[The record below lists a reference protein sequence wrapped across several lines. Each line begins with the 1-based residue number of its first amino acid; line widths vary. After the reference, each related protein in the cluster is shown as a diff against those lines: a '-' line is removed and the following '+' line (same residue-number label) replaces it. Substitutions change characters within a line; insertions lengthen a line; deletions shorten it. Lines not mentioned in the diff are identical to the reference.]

1 MKINRTCVG
10 LSKFSNQFKCGV
22 NKPDI
27 IILPT
32 GLVTPGSTWSGDWPR
47 ETNYEFMANWKERK
61 CLFAPE
67 CFCSYHKRTVH
78 PAVKQNCR
86 EISMKALWPFT
97 WLTVDLMNKV
107 WLMMCSE
114 SGILG
119 FSSFV
124 FWIIFLVSLFIHDSL
139 MFPHLASS
147 SSLYLWFVTCVN
159 LVLHP
164 FQLWLSSCFI
174 LVTVLL
180 CILCL
185 G

>member
-1 MKINRTCVG
+1 MKMNRTCVG

-27 IILPT
+27 IILPA
-32 GLVTPGSTWSGDWPR
+32 GLVTPGATWSGDWPR

-78 PAVKQNCR
+78 PAVKQNRR

-107 WLMMCSE
+107 WLMTGGPDWFTVMAEWLLSE
-114 SGILG
+114 PDACVPEAVRLDGGSIGADAKEKT
-119 FSSFV
+119 
-124 FWIIFLVSLFIHDSL
+124 FWSVCKN
-139 MFPHLASS
+139 
-147 SSLYLWFVTCVN
+147 T
-159 LVLHP
+159 
-164 FQLWLSSCFI
+164 
-174 LVTVLL
+174 
-180 CILCL
+180 
-185 G
+185 